1 MKIRFMSGNENKIR
15 EVRRILAPIGVEVVP
30 VSRKIEELQTQD
42 VDALVRDKLIKAF
55 REIGRPLFVEH
66 TGLYLTGLNDLP
78 AGLTQ
83 IFWDRLEAE
92 RFTDLV
98 AALGNSKVTA
108 KTVLGY
114 CDGRKMYQFSGELAT
129 RCTCSRAPSKAPF
142 RADLSV
148 RRTSSGTAYSCQ
160 TVTRRRSPRWAPTRT
175 TSPCVAWRWTSLP
188 PTLK

>member
-1 MKIRFMSGNENKIR
+1 MKIRFMSGNQNKIQ
-15 EVRRILAPIGVEVVP
+15 EVHRILAPVGVEIVP

-55 REIGRPLFVEH
+55 HEIGRPLFVEH
-66 TGLYLTGLNDLP
+66 TGLYLRGLNDLP

-98 AALGNSKVTA
+98 AALGDDKVTA

-114 CDGRKMYQFSGELAT
+114 CDGHKMHLFEGAIEGTVPRIAAGPKDFQWDCVFVPDGHTKTFAEMGADKDNISMRRLALDKF
-129 RCTCSRAPSKAPF
+129 AAHLEAAK
-142 RADLSV
+142 V
-148 RRTSSGTAYSCQ
+148 M
-160 TVTRRRSPRWAPTRT
+160 
-175 TSPCVAWRWTSLP
+175 
-188 PTLK
+188 K